1 MNKFK
6 IFKNYLKRKILIDLL
21 KKYFRPSSY
30 PFLTG
35 DTLRNNADIIYDET
49 NRKIPKKIENN
60 DLIFVK
66 SNYLKFFFENIH
78 PDIDKTYR
86 LVTHNSDLTISSDFK
101 KYIDNKVTSWHA
113 QNLDFEMNSIVK
125 PLPIGFEN
133 KRYLNNGVISSL
145 NRDNLK
151 KDFFILSCFNNKTH
165 AERTEVEKIY
175 LNNKLVTNKKNISN
189 KEYIQNLSSHMFS
202 VCPRGNGLDTHRL
215 WESIYLKTIPILL
228 RNNFS
233 LNFYNL
239 NLPVLLIDNWSEIN
253 NFSKSDLSDIYKKHE
268 LSFKE
273 NNYNSVSY
281 WIDI

>member
-1 MNKFK
+1 
-6 IFKNYLKRKILIDLL
+6 
-21 KKYFRPSSY
+21 
-30 PFLTG
+30 
-35 DTLRNNADIIYDET
+35 
-49 NRKIPKKIENN
+49 
-60 DLIFVK
+60 
-66 SNYLKFFFENIH
+66 
-78 PDIDKTYR
+78 
-86 LVTHNSDLTISSDFK
+86 THNSDLTISSDFK